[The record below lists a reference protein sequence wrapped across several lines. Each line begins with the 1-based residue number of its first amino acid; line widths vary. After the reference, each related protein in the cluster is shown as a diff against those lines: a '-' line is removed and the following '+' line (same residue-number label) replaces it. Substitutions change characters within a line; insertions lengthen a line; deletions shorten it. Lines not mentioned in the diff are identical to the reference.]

1 MKRLLLLA
9 LTAGLISP
17 IAAKP
22 EVDSKAHKMCLQA
35 ADYKGCIKAQS
46 KSSDLGERLKS
57 RELIKDQK
65 WKSVYV
71 ACRPNSKCHLG
82 MIGKIR
88 SKGNIKEYDEK
99 AIDTH
104 FKGVT
109 YIKQVVN
116 CKKKQKALYIP
127 QMNAP
132 SNPKWRT
139 MYLGEGLVDNDVFN
153 YVCKNKQTKKM
164 KVFDKDLKSLGEKH
178 KNRYEVLK
186 DGNLQGTDLITF
198 FYLNKYRNFLI
209 IEGEVTGDFQYEGA
223 FENELIDQ

>member
-1 MKRLLLLA
+1 LTKYLLLLA
-9 LTAGLISP
+9 PLILALGLPVQASSDL
-17 IAAKP
+17 
-22 EVDSKAHKMCLQA
+22 EVHKMCLQA

-46 KSSDLGERLKS
+46 KFSDLGERLKS

-88 SKGNIKEYDEK
+88 SKGNIREFDEK

-178 KNRYEVLK
+178 KNKFEVLK
-186 DGNLQGTDLITF
+186 DENLQGIDLITF

-209 IEGEVTGDFQYEGA
+209 IEGEVTGDFQYKGA